1 MQITFGKY
9 DGKTSQEVVVKHAS
23 YAKWVLDQSAS
34 GSLGSLQTELKRL
47 ISRLDNKPY
56 TCTCSKT
63 GCTRPVSRLT
73 AYANN
78 DVDLYPWCAICDPYS
93 LGANSGKLTV
103 VNSYKD
109 VLNHVT
115 IRCGATKGGYDR
127 IVKAYARSKGLP
139 SRVGAASATAF
150 FA

>member
-1 MQITFGKY
+1 MQITFGRCE
-9 DGKTSQEVVVKHAS
+9 GKTCQEVVLKKAS
-23 YAKWVLDQSAS
+23 YVKWVLGEKAS
-34 GSLGSLQTELKRL
+34 GALLKLQVDMKKL
-47 ISRLDNKPY
+47 IARLDNRPY
-56 TCTCSKT
+56 VSKCSKA

-78 DVDLYPWCAICDPYS
+78 DADLYSWCAICDPYS

-103 VNSYKD
+103 VTSYED

-115 IRCGATKGGYDR
+115 HRCEATNGGYDR
-127 IVKAYARSKGLP
+127 LIKAYARSKGLP
-139 SRVGAASATAF
+139 SRVGAAAAAEF